1 MNIRA
6 TRINPAFYHPRS
18 KQARQNCRNFRD
30 VHSDILFHTSRLSF
44 LPSSPDFGKL
54 SSQMAR
60 HLEKQDKKIFS
71 TRYQRRGTLDEG
83 DVGWQRSHGTLNVFF
98 TACLSRAKISRSSR
112 RDLLVSKKKKKNS
125 SSSPLALFFPAR
137 PFFSPTPS
145 PSPLHSF
152 VHEDFDGDSS
162 PTSAP
167 VIAIIHTT
175 EEDPRYDTKR
185 GTNRPESGAKSDKSR
200 RWTNLRR
207 IWEQEGEKKIGK
219 SVPRDT
225 NNNK

>member
-1 MNIRA
+1 MFTRIFYFTLHAFLSFPPPRILESFHRRWRAIWKNRIKKFFRRDINAEEPWTRA
-6 TRINPAFYHPRS
+6 TLGGNVLTGRS
-18 KQARQNCRNFRD
+18 TFFSPLVCRAQKYRD
-30 VHSDILFHTSRLSF
+30 
-44 LPSSPDFGKL
+44 P
-54 SSQMAR
+54 
-60 HLEKQDKKIFS
+60 
-71 TRYQRRGTLDEG
+71 LDEICSF
-83 DVGWQRSHGTLNVFF
+83 Q
-98 TACLSRAKISRSSR
+98 
-112 RDLLVSKKKKKNS
+112 KKKKKNS

-145 PSPLHSF
+145 PTPLHSF